1 MNIIKRHRNLL
12 VCISVI
18 ASLLSSCLPV
28 MDSVTLVGFKNCTND
43 TLIIGESD
51 YDNIDSV
58 WIYKRVDKLS
68 KEPLLTSID
77 SILLDI
83 SKNNLEFYLEH
94 CDFYDKE
101 DEAITPTELSEEEK
115 KKMIAYPDSFL
126 LVKDISLFNN
136 TDTNYFFLIKLE
148 DAKNHSWDEI
158 RAKKLY
164 KKWITVKKENG
175 EFDTNIK
182 YSE

>member
-1 MNIIKRHRNLL
+1 MNIIKRHRSLL

-18 ASLLSSCLPV
+18 ASLLSSCCPV
-28 MDSVTLVGFKNCTND
+28 ICEPVTIVRFKNCTND
-43 TLIIGESD
+43 TLIIGKSD
-51 YDNIDSV
+51 YDNIDSI
-58 WIYKRVDKLS
+58 WFDYIHVDRLS
-68 KEPLLTSID
+68 KAPLLTSID

-83 SKNNLEFYLEH
+83 SKKDLES
-94 CDFYDKE
+94 CKFYDEEYK
-101 DEAITPTELSEEEK
+101 AITPTGLSEENK

-136 TDTNYFFLIKLE
+136 TDTKYFFLIKLE

-164 KKWITVKKENG
+164 KKWFTVRNKDG

>member
-1 MNIIKRHRNLL
+1 MKKKKKNRNLL

-18 ASLLSSCLPV
+18 VSLLSSCIPV

-43 TLIIGESD
+43 TLVIGESD

-58 WIYKRVDKLS
+58 WFGSIDVDRLS
-68 KEPLLTSID
+68 KESLFTSID

-83 SKNNLEFYLEH
+83 NKDYLESCEFY
-94 CDFYDKE
+94 
-101 DEAITPTELSEEEK
+101 DEENITPEELTEKNKEG
-115 KKMIAYPDSFL
+115 MITYPDS
-126 LVKDISLFNN
+126 LFFVNEYRLF
-136 TDTNYFFLIKLE
+136 DRYFFLIKLE

-164 KKWITVKKENG
+164 KKWKVVRKKYG
-175 EFDTNIK
+175 GYDRNIR

>member
-1 MNIIKRHRNLL
+1 MNINKKNRNLL
-12 VCISVI
+12 VCFSVI

-43 TLIIGESD
+43 TLIIGKSD
-51 YDNIDSV
+51 CNDIDSA
-58 WIYKRVDKLS
+58 WWFGKRFERPS

-77 SILLDI
+77 SILLDD
-83 SKNNLEFYLEH
+83 SKNYLESWEFY
-94 CDFYDKE
+94 
-101 DEAITPTELSEEEK
+101 DEEYKAITPTELAEK
-115 KKMIAYPDSFL
+115 NRERIIVYPDSFL
-126 LVKDISLFNN
+126 LVEDISLFNN

>member
-1 MNIIKRHRNLL
+1 MNITKKNRNLL

-18 ASLLSSCLPV
+18 VSLLSSCITGW
-28 MDSVTLVGFKNCTND
+28 DSVTLVGFKNCTND
-43 TLIIGESD
+43 TLVIGGSD

-58 WIYKRVDKLS
+58 WFFKDVNKLS

-77 SILLDI
+77 SIILSDI
-83 SKNNLEFYLEH
+83 KHIKHYCDTTINQEEIFEKN
-94 CDFYDKE
+94 KE
-101 DEAITPTELSEEEK
+101 GMIT
-115 KKMIAYPDSFL
+115 YPDSLFFVNEYFL
-126 LVKDISLFNN
+126 FDHY
-136 TDTNYFFLIKLE
+136 YFFLIKLE

-164 KKWITVKKENG
+164 KKWVVDRKING
-175 EFDTNIK
+175 GYDRNIK

>member
-1 MNIIKRHRNLL
+1 MNMSKKNRNLL

-18 ASLLSSCLPV
+18 AFLLSSCLPV

-51 YDNIDSV
+51 CNDIDSV
-58 WIYKRVDKLS
+58 WWFGERFERPS

-77 SILLDI
+77 SILLDD
-83 SKNNLEFYLEH
+83 SKNYLESWEFY
-94 CDFYDKE
+94 
-101 DEAITPTELSEEEK
+101 DEEYKAITPTELAEKNREE
-115 KKMIAYPDSFL
+115 IIVYPDSLYFVNEYL
-126 LVKDISLFNN
+126 LFDK
-136 TDTNYFFLIKLE
+136 YFFLIKLE
-148 DAKNHSWDEI
+148 DAKNYSLDEI

-164 KKWITVKKENG
+164 KKWVIERKMFG
-175 EFDTNIK
+175 RYDRNIK

>member
-12 VCISVI
+12 VCFSVI

-51 YDNIDSV
+51 YDNIDSTC
-58 WIYKRVDKLS
+58 WFGERIDRPS
-68 KEPLLTSID
+68 KEPLLISIRNID
-77 SILLDI
+77 MT
-83 SKNNLEFYLEH
+83 Y
-94 CDFYDKE
+94 CDTV
-101 DEAITPTELSEEEK
+101 ITPKEQA
-115 KKMIAYPDSFL
+115 KMAREGMITYPDSFFYVNEGL
-126 LVKDISLFNN
+126 LFH
-136 TDTNYFFLIKLE
+136 TYFFLIKLE

-164 KKWITVKKENG
+164 KKWNVVRNKYG
-175 EFDTNIK
+175 GYDTNIK

>member
-1 MNIIKRHRNLL
+1 MNIIKKNRNLL

-18 ASLLSSCLPV
+18 VSLLSSCIPV
-28 MDSVTLVGFKNCTND
+28 MDSVSLVGFKNCTND
-43 TLIIGESD
+43 TLVIGESD

-58 WIYKRVDKLS
+58 WFFKDVNKLS

-77 SILLDI
+77 SIILSDI
-83 SKNNLEFYLEH
+83 KKYCDTTINQEEIFEKN
-94 CDFYDKE
+94 KE
-101 DEAITPTELSEEEK
+101 EMIT
-115 KKMIAYPDSFL
+115 YPDS
-126 LVKDISLFNN
+126 LFFVNEYRLF
-136 TDTNYFFLIKLE
+136 DRYFFLIKLE

-164 KKWITVKKENG
+164 KKWKVVRKKYG
-175 EFDTNIK
+175 GYDRNIR

>member
-1 MNIIKRHRNLL
+1 MNITKKNRNLL

-18 ASLLSSCLPV
+18 VSLLSSCIPV

-43 TLIIGESD
+43 TLVIGESD

-58 WIYKRVDKLS
+58 WFGSIDVDRLS
-68 KEPLLTSID
+68 KESLFTSID

-83 SKNNLEFYLEH
+83 NKDYLESCEFY
-94 CDFYDKE
+94 
-101 DEAITPTELSEEEK
+101 DEENITPEELTEKNKEG
-115 KKMIAYPDSFL
+115 MITYPDS
-126 LVKDISLFNN
+126 LFFVNEYRLF
-136 TDTNYFFLIKLE
+136 DRYFFLIKLE

-164 KKWITVKKENG
+164 KKWITIRNKDE

>member
-1 MNIIKRHRNLL
+1 MNMSKKNRNLL

-18 ASLLSSCLPV
+18 AFLLSSCLPV

-51 YDNIDSV
+51 CNDIDSV
-58 WIYKRVDKLS
+58 WWFGERFERPS

-77 SILLDI
+77 SILLDV
-83 SKNNLEFYLEH
+83 SKNYLESCEFYDEE
-94 CDFYDKE
+94 DK
-101 DEAITPTELSEEEK
+101 AITPTELAEKNREE
-115 KKMIAYPDSFL
+115 IIVYPDSLYFVNEYL
-126 LVKDISLFNN
+126 LFDK
-136 TDTNYFFLIKLE
+136 YFFLIKLE
-148 DAKNHSWDEI
+148 DAKNYSLDEI

-164 KKWITVKKENG
+164 KKWVIERKMFG
-175 EFDTNIK
+175 RYDRNIK

>member
-1 MNIIKRHRNLL
+1 MNITKKNRNLL

-18 ASLLSSCLPV
+18 VSLLSSCIPV

-43 TLIIGESD
+43 TLVIGESD

-58 WIYKRVDKLS
+58 WFGSIDVDRLS
-68 KEPLLTSID
+68 KESLFTSID

-83 SKNNLEFYLEH
+83 NKDYLESCEFY
-94 CDFYDKE
+94 
-101 DEAITPTELSEEEK
+101 DEENITPEELTEKNKEG
-115 KKMIAYPDSFL
+115 MITYPDS
-126 LVKDISLFNN
+126 LFFVNEYRLF
-136 TDTNYFFLIKLE
+136 DRYFFLIKLE

-164 KKWITVKKENG
+164 KKWITVRNKDG

>member
-1 MNIIKRHRNLL
+1 MNMNKKNRNLL

-43 TLIIGESD
+43 TLIIGKSD
-51 YDNIDSV
+51 CNDIDSA
-58 WIYKRVDKLS
+58 WWFGKRFERPS

-77 SILLDI
+77 SILLDV
-83 SKNNLEFYLEH
+83 SKNYLESWEFYDEE
-94 CDFYDKE
+94 DK
-101 DEAITPTELSEEEK
+101 AITPTELAEKNREE
-115 KKMIAYPDSFL
+115 IIVYPDSLYFVNEYL
-126 LVKDISLFNN
+126 LFDK
-136 TDTNYFFLIKLE
+136 YFFLIKLE

-164 KKWITVKKENG
+164 KKWFTVKKENG

-182 YSE
+182 YTE

>member
-1 MNIIKRHRNLL
+1 MNITKKNRNLL

-18 ASLLSSCLPV
+18 AFLLSSCLPV

-51 YDNIDSV
+51 CNDIDSV
-58 WIYKRVDKLS
+58 WWFGERFERPS

-77 SILLDI
+77 SILLDV
-83 SKNNLEFYLEH
+83 SKNYLESWEFYDEE
-94 CDFYDKE
+94 DK
-101 DEAITPTELSEEEK
+101 AITPTELAEKNREE
-115 KKMIAYPDSFL
+115 MIVYPDSLL

-158 RAKKLY
+158 RVKKLY
-164 KKWITVKKENG
+164 KKWVIERKMFG
-175 EFDTNIK
+175 RFDRNIK